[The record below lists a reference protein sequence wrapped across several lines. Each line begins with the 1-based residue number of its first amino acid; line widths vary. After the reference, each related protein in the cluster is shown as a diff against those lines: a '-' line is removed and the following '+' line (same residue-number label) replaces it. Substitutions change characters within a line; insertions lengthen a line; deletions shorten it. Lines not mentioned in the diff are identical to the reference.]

1 MSESA
6 RPIAR
11 TSAPWIALLVII
23 LLAACSAAGYFWW
36 QLRAAATQ
44 PAAISLAP
52 PPAPVLMVLE
62 TFTVNVANP
71 DNDLDRVLYV
81 GLTLRLPNEETRK
94 TFNDYLPLVRSR
106 LLLLLSRQQASEL
119 ACPLGKQGLI
129 DKIKQTLAEPLVAGQ
144 PPQVVDDVLFTAFIL
159 R

>member
-11 TSAPWIALLVII
+11 TSAPWITPLVIVLI
-23 LLAACSAAGYFWW
+23 AASGAAGYFWW
-36 QLRAAATQ
+36 QLRAAATT
-44 PAAISLAP
+44 SLAP
-52 PPAPVLMVLE
+52 PPAPVFMVLE

-94 TFNDYLPLVRSR
+94 TFNDYLPLVHSR
-106 LLLLLSRQQASEL
+106 LLLSRQQAGEL
-119 ACPLGKQGLI
+119 ASPQGKQGLI

>member
-1 MSESA
+1 
-6 RPIAR
+6 
-11 TSAPWIALLVII
+11 
-23 LLAACSAAGYFWW
+23 
-36 QLRAAATQ
+36 
-44 PAAISLAP
+44 
-52 PPAPVLMVLE
+52 MVLE